1 MLSFAIIEKPN
12 EGKMNIFSK
21 NYISILQQSYQR
33 INVNSDDVKEW
44 LCHMHILQL
53 WLNTESWKASFS
65 GYLKDI

>member
-33 INVNSDDVKEW
+33 INVNSDDVKE
-44 LCHMHILQL
+44 
-53 WLNTESWKASFS
+53 
-65 GYLKDI
+65 